1 MGWLN
6 EEVFVQRDL
15 EGRDRIDE
23 AQDAF
28 EEELDQEIAEECNH
42 LARQRKAAGAIM
54 RRVPGGQGGKGEES
68 GEESDEEPDE
78 EC

>member
-1 MGWLN
+1 MMGWLK

-23 AQDAF
+23 EQDMF
-28 EEELDQEIAEECNH
+28 EEELDQEIADECGR
-42 LARQRKAAGAIM
+42 LARQREEARAAM
-54 RRVPGGQGGKGEES
+54 REVSAEQGGNR
-68 GEESDEEPDE
+68 EESDEELDS